1 MSEQLRWLF
10 RIFPIL
16 LSTCLLSPA
25 HADAD
30 PGVSD
35 TRILLGQSAGMSGPT
50 AQYARQVLIG
60 AKVYF
65 DKINQQ
71 GGVHGRRIELRT
83 RDDQYSASLAAYN
96 TRQLIERDGVFALF
110 GFVGWPTSQAG
121 LQIASRAGV
130 PFFAPF
136 TGGALHASFD
146 RHLFSIRASYADEY
160 AYFLRNMNWLG
171 IRKLALLYQQDQYG
185 VMIKQDVDSRARRE
199 AIELTSI
206 GINHGGVNLDPL
218 IDKTLSVQ
226 ADVVMLVHADSQIN
240 ARIVRSLRN
249 RGFLGQFFAVSF
261 VGNKQLAS
269 ELGELAH
276 GILVTQVVPLPWRIS
291 MPLVAEYRK
300 RMAESGYE
308 EFTVTSLEGYIAARV
323 LVEGLKRAGRNLT
336 RERLIRA
343 LESINARNYD
353 GGGYVV
359 NFSATN
365 HQGSM
370 YVDIATMT
378 KDARFMN

>member
-10 RIFPIL
+10 RILPIL
-16 LSTCLLSPA
+16 LLTCLFSPV
-25 HADAD
+25 HADA
-30 PGVSD
+30 GLSD
-35 TRILLGQSAGMSGPT
+35 TRILLGQSAGMSGPM
-50 AQYARQVLIG
+50 AQYARQALIG

-65 DKINQQ
+65 DRINRQ
-71 GGVHGRRIELRT
+71 GGIHGRRIELLT
-83 RDDQYSASLAAYN
+83 RDDQYTASLAAYN
-96 TRQLIERDGVFALF
+96 TRQLIEQDRVFGLF

-121 LQIASRAGV
+121 LQIASRARV

-136 TGGALHASFD
+136 TGGELLQKSFD
-146 RHLFSIRASYADEY
+146 RYLFTVRASYADEY
-160 AYFLRNMNWLG
+160 SYFLRNMNWLG
-171 IRKLALLYQQDQYG
+171 IRKLMLLYQQDQYG
-185 VMIKQDVDSRARRE
+185 VMIKQDIEYRARRE
-199 AIELTSI
+199 AIDLTSMEI
-206 GINHGGVNLDPL
+206 SRSGTNLAAL
-218 IDKTLSVQ
+218 IDKALAAQV
-226 ADVVMLVHADSQIN
+226 DVVMLVNADYQVN
-240 ARIVRSLRN
+240 ARIVRGLRS

-269 ELGELAH
+269 ELGEVAH

-300 RMAESGYE
+300 RMVESGHD
-308 EFTVTSLEGYIAARV
+308 EFSATSLEGYIAARV

-359 NFSATN
+359 NFSSSN
-365 HQGSM
+365 HQGST

>member
-10 RIFPIL
+10 RIFPIF
-16 LSTCLLSPA
+16 LSTCLFSPA
-25 HADAD
+25 HADA
-30 PGVSD
+30 GVSD
-35 TRILLGQSAGMSGPT
+35 TRILLGQSAGMSGPL
-50 AQYARQVLIG
+50 AQYARQALIG

-65 DKINQQ
+65 DKTNQQ
-71 GGVHGRRIELRT
+71 GGVHGRRIEVLT
-83 RDDQYSASLAAYN
+83 RDDQYTASLAAYN
-96 TRQLIERDGVFALF
+96 TRQLIERDRVFALF

-121 LQIASRAGV
+121 VQIASRARV
-130 PFFAPF
+130 PFFGPF
-136 TGGALHASFD
+136 TGGALQTSFD

-171 IRKLALLYQQDQYG
+171 TRKLALLYQQDQYG
-185 VMIKQDVDSRARRE
+185 VMIKQDVENRARRE

-206 GINHGGVNLDPL
+206 GINHGGVNLEPL

-226 ADVVMLVHADSQIN
+226 ADVVMLVQADSQIN

-300 RMAESGYE
+300 RMTESGYE

>member
-10 RIFPIL
+10 RILPIL
-16 LSTCLLSPA
+16 LFMCLFSPA
-25 HADAD
+25 HAGA
-30 PGVSD
+30 GVSD

-50 AQYARQVLIG
+50 AQYARQALNG
-60 AKVYF
+60 AKIYF

-71 GGVHGRRIELRT
+71 GGVHGRRIELLT
-83 RDDQYSASLAAYN
+83 RDDQYTASLAAYN

-110 GFVGWPTSQAG
+110 GFVGWPASQAG
-121 LQIASRAGV
+121 LQIASRARV

-136 TGGALHASFD
+136 TGGALQPSFN

-160 AYFLRNMNWLG
+160 ARFLRNMNWLG
-171 IRKLALLYQQDQYG
+171 TRKLVLLYQQDQYG
-185 VMIKQDVDSRARRE
+185 VSLKQDLENHARRE

-206 GINHGGVNLDPL
+206 GISHGGINLAPL
-218 IDKTLSVQ
+218 IEKTLAVH
-226 ADVVMLVHADSQIN
+226 ADVVMLVSADYQVN
-240 ARIVRSLRN
+240 ARIVRGLRDD
-249 RGFLGQFFAVSF
+249 GFLGQFFAVSF
-261 VGNKQLAS
+261 VGNKQLAG

-276 GILVTQVVPLPWRIS
+276 GILVTQVVPLPWRMS

-300 RMAESGYE
+300 RVAEAGHE
-308 EFTVTSLEGYIAARV
+308 ELSVTGLEGYIAARV

-353 GGGYVV
+353 GGGYAV
-359 NFSATN
+359 NFSSTR

>member
-1 MSEQLRWLF
+1 MSGQLRWLF
-10 RIFPIL
+10 RILPIL
-16 LSTCLLSPA
+16 LSTCLFSPA
-25 HADAD
+25 HADA
-30 PGVSD
+30 GVSA
-35 TRILLGQSAGMSGPT
+35 TRILLGQSAGMSGT
-50 AQYARQVLIG
+50 MAHYARQALIG

-65 DKINQQ
+65 DQINQQ
-71 GGVHGRRIELRT
+71 GGVHGRRIELLT
-83 RDDQYSASLAAYN
+83 RDDQYTASLAAYN
-96 TRQLIERDGVFALF
+96 TRQLIEQDRVFALF

-121 LQIASRAGV
+121 LQIASRARV

-136 TGGALHASFD
+136 TGGALHTSFD
-146 RHLFSIRASYADEY
+146 RYLFSIRASYVDEH
-160 AYFLRNMNWLG
+160 AYFLRNMNGLG
-171 IRKLALLYQQDQYG
+171 IRKLALVYQQDQYG
-185 VMIKQDVDSRARRE
+185 VSIKQDIENRARRE

-206 GINHGGVNLDPL
+206 SINHAGVNLTPL
-218 IDKTLSVQ
+218 IDKTLAAQV
-226 ADVVMLVHADSQIN
+226 DVVMLVNADYQIN
-240 ARIVRSLRN
+240 ARIVHGLRS

-261 VGNKQLAS
+261 VGTKQLAS
-269 ELGELAH
+269 ELGDLAH

-300 RMAESGYE
+300 SMAEAGYE

-323 LVEGLKRAGRNLT
+323 LVEGFRRAGRNLT

-343 LESINARNYD
+343 LEGINARNYD

-359 NFSATN
+359 NFSPTN
-365 HQGSM
+365 HLGSM